1 MTEGPGD
8 VDPPVSHREVL
19 AYAVDGLGGQERP
32 GQVAM
37 ADAIAAAFADG
48 RHLLVQAGTGTGKS
62 LGYLAPALV
71 RLTAQP
77 GERIVGATATRAL
90 QSQLANADIPAA
102 LDAVEAVTGQRPRHA
117 ILKGRTNYACL
128 LKVRDGAAADQ
139 GSLISA
145 DELAETI
152 KAAPLATPESVL
164 GAEVLALREWAE
176 EQAGAGGL
184 ADRDDAPAHTERA
197 WQQVSIPVRECLT
210 PARCPYGDA
219 CLVEASRDAA
229 RAADLVVTNHALLA
243 IDAMHGGTALPEHT
257 AVVIDEA
264 HELVGRVTGAAS
276 AELTPALVERVARRA
291 LTYLDDEDA
300 LALLES
306 ADTLRGALEAT
317 PLARVEDPGSALVQA
332 CETLRNAARTAVSAL
347 GGTQEKGESDRRQA
361 AAAVREVF
369 DIAERMAALSE
380 YDVVWVADRDRLGRE
395 ARVAPLSVAGLMRGA
410 GLGSRTGG
418 LPSAPLRRGGEFPP
432 RAARGGRGAAERDD
446 EPVFTPAP
454 TEAVSSKG
462 DEPLGPPPLA
472 RQRTGAR
479 DDGETAPAP
488 WRGLD
493 VGSPFAY
500 RQQGIRYVA
509 RALPP
514 PGRDGLSEAALAE
527 IAELVWAAGGRTLGL
542 FSSRR
547 AAETAAVH
555 VRREL
560 PKLKILCQGDA
571 QLPELT
577 RRFVRDEQVSLF
589 GTLSL
594 WQGVDVPGATCQLV
608 IIDRIPFPRPDEP
621 LTLAR
626 QRAVAEAGGNG
637 FMAVAATHAALL
649 LAQGSGR
656 LIRRL
661 TDRGVVA
668 VLDPR
673 LVTARYGAFLQASMP
688 DMWLTTD
695 REVAIAALRRLDAQP
710 PAGPGGAS
718 TARADRMSP
727 SGSVAS

>member
-1 MTEGPGD
+1 VTDERGQS
-8 VDPPVSHREVL
+8 DPPPTPSTGSGRSHRDVL
-19 AYAVDGLGGQERP
+19 AYAVSGLGGAERP

-37 ADAIAAAFADG
+37 ADAVASAFSSG

-71 RLTAQP
+71 RLTQQP
-77 GERIVGATATRAL
+77 GERIVVATATLAL
-90 QSQLANADIPAA
+90 QSQLAHADIPAA
-102 LDAVEAVTGQRPRHA
+102 LDAVEAVVGVRPRHA

-128 LKVRDGAAADQ
+128 LKVRDGSAQDQ
-139 GSLISA
+139 SSLISA
-145 DELAETI
+145 DDLAETI

-176 EQAGAGGL
+176 EQAATGGL
-184 ADRDDAPAHTERA
+184 ADRDDAPSHTERA

-210 PARCPYGDA
+210 PQRCPYGDA
-219 CLVEASRDAA
+219 CRVEASRDVA
-229 RAADLVVTNHALLA
+229 RSADLVVTNHALMA

-264 HELVGRVTGAAS
+264 HELVSRVTGAAS

-306 ADTLRGALEAT
+306 AESLRGALDAA
-317 PLARVEDPGSALVQA
+317 PLARVEDPDGTVVAGCQA
-332 CETLRNAARTAVSAL
+332 VRNAARTAVSAL
-347 GGTQEKGESDRRQA
+347 SSGEDKGDTERRQA

-369 DIAERMAALSE
+369 DVAERMAALSE
-380 YDVVWVADRDRLGRE
+380 HDVVWVADRERTGRE
-395 ARVAPLSVAGLMRGA
+395 IRVAPLSVAGLMRSA
-410 GLGSRTGG
+410 VFGSRTVV
-418 LPSAPLRRGGEFPP
+418 LTSATLKLGGEFAPLAASVGL
-432 RAARGGRGAAERDD
+432 RADERHD
-446 EPVFTPAP
+446 EPDWLP
-454 TEAVSSKG
+454 
-462 DEPLGPPPLA
+462 EPVDDPDPDTDQEPPVA
-472 RQRTGAR
+472 
-479 DDGETAPAP
+479 

-560 PKLKILCQGDA
+560 PNLTVLCQGDA

-577 RRFVRDEQVSLF
+577 RRFIRDEQASLF

-649 LAQGSGR
+649 LAQGAGR
-656 LIRRL
+656 LIRRM

-668 VLDPR
+668 VLDSR
-673 LVTARYGAFLQASMP
+673 LVTARYGSFLQASMP
-688 DMWLTTD
+688 DMWPTTD
-695 REVAIAALRRLDAQP
+695 REVAIGALRRLAGHAEP
-710 PAGPGGAS
+710 VGAAPA
-718 TARADRMSP
+718 TR
-727 SGSVAS
+727 